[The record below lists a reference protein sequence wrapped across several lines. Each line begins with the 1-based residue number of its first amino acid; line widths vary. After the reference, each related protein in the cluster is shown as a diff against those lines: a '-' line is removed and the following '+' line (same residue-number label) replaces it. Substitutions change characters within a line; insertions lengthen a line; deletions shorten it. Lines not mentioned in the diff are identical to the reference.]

1 MSFDVS
7 ERIHQAIESL
17 TDPITGSP
25 PRGKTVRGIICLH
38 VDDLFCSGN
47 QEFYQGVISLMQK
60 DCQTGSEDTSDILFV
75 GQRVCWSSPVAG
87 IQYLGSLVILL
98 RLLVGLTFN
107 FVGFLQQIKE
117 SEEPSAL
124 YIYSKADK
132 LISAT
137 NIAKHI
143 AEKRVRFPNAYLKSH
158 VYEDAEH
165 TMIYMKYPESY
176 LSHIK
181 EHLNVCQLN
190 LEGFLHENAK
200 VTKAKL

>member
-1 MSFDVS
+1 M
-7 ERIHQAIESL
+7 
-17 TDPITGSP
+17 PG
-25 PRGKTVRGIICLH
+25 
-38 VDDLFCSGN
+38 DLFGFISAILDLTGN
-47 QEFYQGVISLMQK
+47 FKFGPLKYF
-60 DCQTGSEDTSDILFV
+60 TTSF
-75 GQRVCWSSPVAG
+75 
-87 IQYLGSLVILL
+87 LV
-98 RLLVGLTFN
+98 VYFKAYFFFTN
-107 FVGFLQQIKE
+107 YFVGFLQQIKE